1 MDKTIILLHGLG
13 AHPYTMSMLKFGIG
27 DGYKRTIY
35 ISYPTQV
42 NLEEAIKHV
51 KKEIASQITPK
62 EKLIFIGQSMGGVI
76 AYKIHR
82 DYNTNLIITIGSP
95 LHGSRFLK
103 MLDDNLPSVL
113 SKCFR
118 KPMYDDLIHMTKQR
132 ELKAYGDLKEPNC
145 SYHCITMSWPCL
157 SFDGCVHVDEAIISK
172 KHHTHLKIA
181 DHRTIFANPRLV
193 YHVNQILNK
202 ESEV

>member
-1 MDKTIILLHGLG
+1 MK
-13 AHPYTMSMLKFGIG
+13 
-27 DGYKRTIY
+27 
-35 ISYPTQV
+35 
-42 NLEEAIKHV
+42 
-51 KKEIASQITPK
+51 
-62 EKLIFIGQSMGGVI
+62 KLIIFVALLTTTLQGQI
-76 AYKIHR
+76 KIEEINLLVGQG
-82 DYNTNLIITIGSP
+82 DYQEIVERLEGNIVADSTEYQLWFALG
-95 LHGSRFLK
+95 
-103 MLDDNLPSVL
+103 
-113 SKCFR
+113 
-118 KPMYDDLIHMTKQR
+118 
-132 ELKAYGDLKEPNC
+132 KAYDDLKEPNC